1 MLQEL
6 SVAVHLHYDG
16 YFMLGRK
23 YFLFFF
29 TVQGGS
35 AKKPYN
41 PILGET
47 FHCYWDLPS
56 AQRTPPDET
65 TKVALNAVQGRAC
78 VTQHPFVLTAE
89 AFRDWARTLR
99 QP

>member
-1 MLQEL
+1 MMAQDIKWSL
-6 SVAVHLHYDG
+6 
-16 YFMLGRK
+16 
-23 YFLFFF
+23 FF

-56 AQRTPPDET
+56 AQSTPPDET
-65 TKVALNAVQGRAC
+65 TKVALNACAGKSLC
-78 VTQHPFVLTAE
+78 HPASISPTPE
-89 AFRDWARTLR
+89 ALRDWARTLR